1 MNVDQRLIV
10 ARHQQELPVRVGK
23 LAADLGLEVVVASLG
38 MNVSGL
44 IQPSETAPAGFVIK
58 VNRYESP
65 ERQRFTIA
73 HEIAHFLLH
82 KDYILTGVIDNV
94 MYRSTLGSK
103 KETEANKMAA
113 DILMP
118 MNAVRDELDKLNVS
132 DLSIAATKLADI
144 FKVSVPAMKV
154 RLGLGA

>member
-1 MNVDQRLIV
+1 MMTPEQRQIITS
-10 ARHQQELPVRVGK
+10 HQQNIPVRVGQ
-23 LAADLGLEVVVASLG
+23 LAIDLGLEVVVAGLG
-38 MNVSGL
+38 PNVSGL
-44 IQPSETAPAGFVIK
+44 IQPSATAPGGFVIK
-58 VNRYESP
+58 VNRYETA

-113 DILMP
+113 EILMP
-118 MNAVRDELDKLNVS
+118 LQEMRESVPTSWHEVTESQVID
-132 DLSIAATKLADI
+132 LADK

-154 RLGLGA
+154 RLGIS

>member
-1 MNVDQRLIV
+1 MTPQQAQIIKN
-10 ARHQQELPVRVGK
+10 HQETVPVRVGQ
-23 LAADLGLEVVVASLG
+23 LAIDLGLEVVVASLG
-38 MNVSGL
+38 QNVSGL
-44 IQPSETAPAGFVIK
+44 IQPSDTAPEKFVIK
-58 VNRYESP
+58 VNRYETP

-73 HEIAHFLLH
+73 HELSHFLLH
-82 KDYILTGVIDNV
+82 RDHILTGIIDNV

-118 MNAVRDELDKLNVS
+118 MNRIRSEVDRLGIKIDERGAR
-132 DLSIAATKLADI
+132 ILADI

-154 RLGLGA
+154 RLGIAE